1 MWEKGTSVGELTKD
15 FNVVT
20 PILKAD
26 SDSRVIWGWAYVSMD
41 KGERAMD
48 HSGEWVAPETLVKAT
63 TDFMLKSR
71 TAKVNHDG
79 PKEGDIVCSLPVTKD
94 LAEALGIQSDREGWI
109 VGVVASDDTLKKVQ
123 SGELTSFSIGGRAL
137 KRSL

>member
-1 MWEKGTSVGELTKD
+1 MENITKD
-15 FNVVT
+15 FNVVS

-26 SDSRVIWGWAYVSMD
+26 LEARVIWGWAYVSME
-41 KGERAMD
+41 KGERSMD
-48 HSGEWVAPETLVKAT
+48 HSGEWVSPETLVKAT
-63 TDFMLKSR
+63 TNFMLKSR

-79 PKEGDIVCSLPVTKD
+79 QKEGDIVGSLPVTKD
-94 LAEALGIQSDREGWI
+94 LAEALGIQSEREGWI
-109 VGVVASDDTLKKVQ
+109 IGVVASEETLKKVQ

>member
-1 MWEKGTSVGELTKD
+1 MENITKD
-15 FNVVT
+15 FNVVS

-26 SDSRVIWGWAYVSMD
+26 LEARVIWGWAYVSME
-41 KGERAMD
+41 KGERSMD
-48 HSGEWVAPETLVKAT
+48 HSGEWVSPETLVKAT
-63 TDFMLKSR
+63 TNFMLKSR

-79 PKEGDIVCSLPVTKD
+79 QKEGDIVGSLPVTKD
-94 LAEALGIQSDREGWI
+94 LAEALGIQSEREGWI
-109 VGVVASDDTLKKVQ
+109 IGVVASEETLNKVQ

>member
-1 MWEKGTSVGELTKD
+1 MSEED
-15 FNVVT
+15 FQIVA

-26 SDSRVIWGWAYVSMD
+26 PDAKVIWGWAYVCMD
-41 KGERAMD
+41 KGERSMD
-48 HSGEWVAPETLVKAT
+48 HSGEWIAPETLVKAT
-63 TDFMLKSR
+63 TNFMLKSR

-79 PKEGDIVCSLPVTKD
+79 TKEGDIVGSLPVTKD
-94 LAEALGIQSDREGWI
+94 LAEALGIQSEREGWI
-109 VGVVASDDTLKKVQ
+109 IGVVASDETLKRVQ